1 MAELE
6 KLISDFLDNPEMGE
20 KLKSLLSKS
29 QDSPL
34 PDSIDPDMMLKMTKA
49 MSAMNGMKDDSRTK
63 LLYDLKPYISGSRC
77 KRVDE
82 AVQILKLIK
91 VIDIM
96 GKENE

>member
-6 KLISDFLDNPEMGE
+6 KLVSDILGDPETGE
-20 KLKSLLSKS
+20 KLKSMLSGSKELS
-29 QDSPL
+29 L
-34 PDSIDPDMMLKMTKA
+34 PDSLDADMMLKMTKA

-63 LLYDLKPYISGSRC
+63 LLYDLKPYISGKRC

-96 GKENE
+96 GKEQ